1 VIHFFVDDS
10 TDIEG
15 LHEWIPDDDPTLFAS
30 GVGHN
35 LLELHRRLWLMGRK
49 TTVGPVIPSEAT
61 LVVFMPRPLL
71 AHSRRKRFSF
81 AWSMRRH
88 RTIAVRSDLPPGSP
102 QMIRVDLVIAS
113 SRAFMAAFPGPKMD
127 FLPPLPQ
134 RGLICR
140 DRSRGD
146 QISVVGL
153 KSNPEN
159 IPRWIGEPAFVER
172 LDRLGLKIHVDAP
185 RDVDGSD
192 QSWHDFS
199 EVDVVICARAEG
211 LPTISKPATK
221 LRNAWA
227 AGVIPI
233 ASREPAY
240 VEIANDGHDVL
251 FFDNHEE
258 IPALLGKLCA
268 GVELRDQLRRGVTEM
283 SSIQPSVDE
292 VVDAWWKL
300 FSENESAPSF
310 RRSARSIAFMVW
322 SSIRRFVGFG
332 IGASK

>member
-1 VIHFFVDDS
+1 
-10 TDIEG
+10 
-15 LHEWIPDDDPTLFAS
+15 
-30 GVGHN
+30 
-35 LLELHRRLWLMGRK
+35 
-49 TTVGPVIPSEAT
+49 
-61 LVVFMPRPLL
+61 
-71 AHSRRKRFSF
+71 
-81 AWSMRRH
+81 
-88 RTIAVRSDLPPGSP
+88 
-102 QMIRVDLVIAS
+102 
-113 SRAFMAAFPGPKMD
+113 MAAFPGPKMD